1 MPHAFPFFR
10 WSKHRA
16 VALTLGA
23 GALLTV
29 QAQTASPAPAP
40 APPTTTRPAATN
52 QPGTAGQAREKT
64 APGQA
69 VASARAGEGERN
81 AVKWFNMLDANG
93 DGRVSLDEAQW
104 TFVLRP
110 SLRAEFDAADTNH
123 DGLVTAEEVR
133 AAAQRRRV
141 AREARRAR
149 ERAAQAANL
158 GDARGKP
165 AR

>member
-1 MPHAFPFFR
+1 MPHPFPFFR

-16 VALTLGA
+16 LALALCVGA
-23 GALLTV
+23 VLAA
-29 QAQTASPAPAP
+29 QAQTTSPAPASP
-40 APPTTTRPAATN
+40 KTRAAPTSK
-52 QPGTAGQAREKT
+52 PGTANQGREKA
-64 APGQA
+64 APGRV

-104 TFVLRP
+104 AFVLRP
-110 SLRAEFDAADTNH
+110 SLRAEFDAADTNR
-123 DGLVTAEEVR
+123 DGFVTAEEVR

-149 ERAAQAANL
+149 ERAAQAPNPSE
-158 GDARGKP
+158 ARGKS